1 MDSVLSLPGHWRSVP
16 IAQGQSDCN
25 DRRRLK
31 SLQAAN
37 EACTTI
43 EIHHEY
49 QLGFPVHPLAY
60 ATDQRRALP
69 AASPRAEHAIAN
81 VSQRPDV
88 LLEIRDMTDVLRAI
102 DKSFSAESAR
112 QQLHTRYDSP

>member
-1 MDSVLSLPGHWRSVP
+1 RHHCS
-16 IAQGQSDCN
+16 
-25 DRRRLK
+25 DRRRLHAP

-37 EACTTI
+37 EACATI

-69 AASPRAEHAIAN
+69 AASPRTEHAIAN
-81 VSQRPDV
+81 VSQRPDIV
-88 LLEIRDMTDVLRAI
+88 LEIRDMTDVLRAVR
-102 DKSFSAESAR
+102 DTPFSAESAR